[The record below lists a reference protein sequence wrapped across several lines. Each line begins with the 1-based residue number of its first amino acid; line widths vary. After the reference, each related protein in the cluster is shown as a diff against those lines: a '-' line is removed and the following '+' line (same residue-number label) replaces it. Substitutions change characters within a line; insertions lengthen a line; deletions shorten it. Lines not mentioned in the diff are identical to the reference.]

1 MCSLKI
7 VKQKKRMGISYTYWT
22 LFLTSIKWKVWKENK
37 LKTDVKSLITG
48 NNNDSERKQELKKLN
63 KNK

>member
-1 MCSLKI
+1 
-7 VKQKKRMGISYTYWT
+7 MGISYTYGI